1 MQISSHIINLFS
13 TVAQRCSTLVHVI
26 NLYICNGCATVRT
39 YVERWLNTMIT
50 VKQYAEQVGKT
61 HQSVYKQI
69 KAKKNQER
77 LQGHIIKQD
86 GTTYL
91 DDIAVDILN
100 ESRSTPIVV
109 IEQNSSNE
117 LEQLKLEKE
126 QMLFK
131 ITNLQD
137 QLLTEKDK
145 VIALQNE
152 KKLIA
157 EQTSNQ
163 IKSAEDTLKNELQA
177 QFNEQLQSLKE
188 DYQRQLDAEKRRK
201 LTFKERLFGSK
212 V

>member
-1 MQISSHIINLFS
+1 
-13 TVAQRCSTLVHVI
+13 
-26 NLYICNGCATVRT
+26 
-39 YVERWLNTMIT
+39 MIT

-69 KAKKNQER
+69 KSKRNQER
-77 LQGHIIKQD
+77 LEGHIIKQN

-91 DDIAVDILN
+91 DETAVDILN

-109 IEQNSSNE
+109 MENSNSAE

-137 QLLTEKDK
+137 QLLIEKDK

-152 KKLIA
+152 KKLIT
-157 EQTSNQ
+157 EQSADK
-163 IKSAEDTLKNELQA
+163 IKQAEDTLKNKLQTE
-177 QFNEQLQSLKE
+177 FNEQLQSLKE

-201 LTFKERLFGSK
+201 LTFRERLFGTK

>member
-1 MQISSHIINLFS
+1 
-13 TVAQRCSTLVHVI
+13 
-26 NLYICNGCATVRT
+26 
-39 YVERWLNTMIT
+39 MIT
-50 VKQYAEQVGKT
+50 VKKYAEQIGKS
-61 HQSVYKQI
+61 QQAVYKQL
-69 KAKKNQER
+69 KSKKNQER
-77 LQGHIIKQD
+77 LEGHVIKEN
-86 GTTYL
+86 GTTFL
-91 DDIAVDILN
+91 DDIAVEILN

-109 IEQNSSNE
+109 IEQNNSTE

-137 QLLTEKDK
+137 QLLNEKDK

-157 EQTSNQ
+157 DQTANQ

-188 DYQRQLDAEKRRK
+188 DYQRQLDAEKHRK
-201 LTFKERLFGSK
+201 LTFKERLFGTK
-212 V
+212 A